1 MNLVSCLSTAG
12 RALAR
17 VRHVVIAFFLMSHA
31 AHAGETPFGL
41 DEAIERALGDSPQ
54 IVAAQASLEGAQD
67 LAPSAGRLPDPEAIV
82 GVDNL
87 PVNSSDQFSL
97 TRDFMTMRKVGV
109 MQTFPSGTKRR
120 L

>member
-1 MNLVSCLSTAG
+1 MNLVSCLWAAR
-12 RALAR
+12 RALVRPRLAIAALSVIFSINAR
-17 VRHVVIAFFLMSHA
+17 A
-31 AHAGETPFGL
+31 AGAPLDL
-41 DEAIERALGDSPQ
+41 DEAIDRALGDSPQ

-97 TRDFMTMRKVGV
+97 TRDFMTMRK
-109 MQTFPSGTKRR
+109 
-120 L
+120 